1 MAVSTFDKF
10 VRFTTDSVG
19 LERTLRL
26 FQAIIQILFAYPL
39 LQDLVLLPLLNY
51 NQTAD
56 GKGTITLATTQPILS
71 ALRQRLGL
79 VRRTFRLFRCLES
92 FRAAQLLYTSHA
104 LTAGSSAGKKQPSW
118 VQTEVWLEVLS
129 RTFNGMYLLLEAST
143 MAEALQIEGL
153 AVWSLEWASTLTVEA
168 QRFWLF
174 ALVCS
179 VFSGLLKMLK
189 VMAYTPV
196 PEVGDVFSEEKEKKK
211 PQSATATAIA
221 SATATATAVT
231 GDSGA
236 TQEKK
241 KETDEDE
248 VFDMVKEQERLRR
261 IVQKRKAGRVMWR
274 RAVRAQISGLGCS
287 VTASALDIV
296 LPGAAVGWINADPG
310 TVGIAMFVTTILT
323 GMEVWERCERELMM
337 NQ

>member
-26 FQAIIQILFAYPL
+26 FQAIVQILFAYPI
-39 LQDLVLLPLLNY
+39 LQDLALLPLLNY
-51 NQTAD
+51 SHTPDA
-56 GKGTITLATTQPILS
+56 KGIITLATTQPILS
-71 ALRQRLGL
+71 DLRQRLGL

-104 LTAGSSAGKKQPSW
+104 LDAGSSTGKKQPSW
-118 VQTEVWLEVLS
+118 VQTEVWFEVLS

-153 AVWSLEWASTLTVEA
+153 AVWSPEWASTLAVEA

-179 VFSGLLKMLK
+179 VFSGLLRMLK

-196 PEVGDVFSEEKEKKK
+196 PEVGDVFSEKDKKAE
-211 PQSATATAIA
+211 SSIATGIAT
-221 SATATATAVT
+221 ATATATAVT
-231 GDSGA
+231 GDSGV
-236 TQEKK
+236 TKEKT

-248 VFDMVKEQERLRR
+248 AFDMVKEQERLRR
-261 IVQKRKAGRVMWR
+261 IVQKRKAGRVLWR
-274 RAVRAQISGLGCS
+274 RAVRAQISGLGRS
-287 VTASALDIV
+287 VTACALDIV
-296 LPGAAVGWINADPG
+296 LPGAAVGWINADTG

>member
-39 LQDLVLLPLLNY
+39 LQDLALLPLLNY
-51 NQTAD
+51 NQTPDA
-56 GKGTITLATTQPILS
+56 KGIITLATTQPILS

-143 MAEALQIEGL
+143 MAEALQIEAGR
-153 AVWSLEWASTLTVEA
+153 LEPRA

-174 ALVCS
+174 ALVCA
-179 VFSGLLKMLK
+179 VFSGLLRMLK

-196 PEVGDVFSEEKEKKK
+196 PEVGDVFSEEKEKK
-211 PQSATATAIA
+211 PQSATATTIA

-231 GDSGA
+231 GDSGV
-236 TQEKK
+236 TKEKT
-241 KETDEDE
+241 KETDGDE
-248 VFDMVKEQERLRR
+248 VFDMAKEQERLRR
-261 IVQKRKAGRVMWR
+261 IVQKRKAGRAMWR
-274 RAVRAQISGLGCS
+274 RAVRAQISGLGRS

-296 LPGAAVGWINADPG
+296 LPGAAVGWINADTG